1 MTAAGKNSSEL
12 MSEKNNDNYAANA
25 VTTLRALH
33 IIIIIIYY
41 VIYIRQF
48 MTDKRSDSTYIIC
61 IYYFVAV
68 FVSAR
73 INRCGLYY
81 IH

>member
-33 IIIIIIYY
+33 IIIIIYY
-41 VIYIRQF
+41 VIYYVY
-48 MTDKRSDSTYIIC
+48 TT
-61 IYYFVAV
+61 IYD
-68 FVSAR
+68 R
-73 INRCGLYY
+73 
-81 IH
+81 